1 MEMQIEMSDIK
12 VFTWIKTRQARE
24 QTASNDSASDT
35 RFWFMKNKLV
45 RFVTFYRV
53 QIYLLPF
60 VLQMD
65 YC

>member
-12 VFTWIKTRQARE
+12 VFTRIKTRQARE
-24 QTASNDSASDT
+24 RTALNDSASDT

-45 RFVTFYRV
+45 RFVAFYRV